1 MIDRFERF
9 SFSISEIS
17 RHWHKLAT
25 EEMAQYGLKGTHS
38 IYLLMLNRYPDGLTA
53 PQLCELCDRDK
64 ADVSRMMT
72 IMEDKGLVTKEYAR
86 ESKYRGIFKLTPS
99 GVTAAEHV
107 RLRATLA
114 VEEAGKEL
122 TEEQR
127 QIFYSA
133 MELILNNLRRLSK
146 DGIPHEQGE
155 NI

>member
-9 SFSISEIS
+9 SYSISEMS
-17 RHWHKLAT
+17 RHWHKLASD
-25 EEMAQYGLKGTHS
+25 EMARYGLKGTHS
-38 IYLLMLNRYPDGLTA
+38 IYLLMLHRHPDGLTA

-72 IMEDKGLVTKEYAR
+72 IMEEKGLVTREYAR

-107 RLRATLA
+107 RLRTSLA

-127 QIFYSA
+127 QNFYFA
-133 MELILNNLRRLSK
+133 MDSILNNLRRLSK
-146 DGIPHEQGE
+146 NGIPKE
-155 NI
+155 